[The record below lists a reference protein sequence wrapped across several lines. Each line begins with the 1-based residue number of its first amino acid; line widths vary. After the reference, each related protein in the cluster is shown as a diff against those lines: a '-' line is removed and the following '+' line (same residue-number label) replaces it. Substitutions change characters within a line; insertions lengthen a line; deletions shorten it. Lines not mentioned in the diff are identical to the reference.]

1 MKCVMPL
8 SRFIAVNDKFL
19 YDQSIWA
26 SYVSSENI
34 ETIIGA
40 MSSLHKREF
49 TYDELLGI
57 IEKRYP
63 SLASNL
69 EDILNVMYNCSAIGH
84 TYYFR
89 EDNSTRVT
97 FKYRNRVSKF
107 SIRDKIIIHNGLWQS
122 LNVNYWPCMWKAF
135 VSNLK

>member
-1 MKCVMPL
+1 MTG
-8 SRFIAVNDKFL
+8 
-19 YDQSIWA
+19 
-26 SYVSSENI
+26 YVSSENI

-107 SIRDKIIIHNGLWQS
+107 SIRDRIIIHNGLWQS
-122 LNVNYWPCMWKAF
+122 LNVNY
-135 VSNLK
+135 